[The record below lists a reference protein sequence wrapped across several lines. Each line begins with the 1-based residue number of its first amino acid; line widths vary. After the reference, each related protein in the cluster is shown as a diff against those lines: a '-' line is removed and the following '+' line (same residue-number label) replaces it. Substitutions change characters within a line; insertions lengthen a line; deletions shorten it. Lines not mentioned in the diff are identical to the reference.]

1 MTVTPQLSRRGRLL
15 RRLRWKA
22 ARAAPVACGVFG
34 GTSGRQPGLTPYA
47 CAWYYNTT
55 RHEKRSMPFDSIIWD
70 LDDDPDGNVQHCAE
84 HGVTREEVEEV
95 FQNATDADISRS
107 SGRPVVFGDTSTGRH
122 LMVVYEEIDADTVYP
137 VTAYDVPRRQR
148 P

>member
-1 MTVTPQLSRRGRLL
+1 
-15 RRLRWKA
+15 
-22 ARAAPVACGVFG
+22 
-34 GTSGRQPGLTPYA
+34 
-47 CAWYYNTT
+47 
-55 RHEKRSMPFDSIIWD
+55 MPLHSILWD

-84 HGVTREEVEEV
+84 HGITKEEVEDV
-95 FQNATDADISRS
+95 FQNPTGIDINRS
-107 SGRPVVFGDTSTGRH
+107 SGRHVIFSDTGAGRH